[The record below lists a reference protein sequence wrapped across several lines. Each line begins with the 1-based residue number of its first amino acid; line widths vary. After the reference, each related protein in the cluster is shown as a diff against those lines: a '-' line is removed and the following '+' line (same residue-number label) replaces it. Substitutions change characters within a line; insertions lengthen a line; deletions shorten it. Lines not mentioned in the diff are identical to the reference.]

1 MAKMRTQGMRKA
13 VIEQL
18 QAFRLVCIE
27 IWWTDKRVGLNGVKP
42 SFPLN
47 VAYMLR
53 TESSRCVRD
62 RKTNKDLGVADR
74 KVVGTTSVLHPLHPL
89 SYHLLGM
96 PCQGKNTEG
105 HISDRSG
112 NLASKYSSSAWASEV
127 KQLLA

>member
-1 MAKMRTQGMRKA
+1 MHESYSIREHYFQSRFPNGNKYNRN
-13 VIEQL
+13 QL
-18 QAFRLVCIE
+18 LQ
-27 IWWTDKRVGLNGVKP
+27 
-42 SFPLN
+42 